1 MLHLKKRF
9 KNRMKHIQLDLFEHL
24 TDREREY
31 YELKKLQ
38 DDISRMR
45 RSFFVRLDAHEKKY
59 EQILNRLERRL

>member
-1 MLHLKKRF
+1 
-9 KNRMKHIQLDLFEHL
+9 MKHIQLDLFEHY

-38 DDISRMR
+38 DDIARMR

-59 EQILNRLERRL
+59 KQIIEKLEARN